1 MSVSK
6 TDSKAQATLAH
17 SAISDNFSVKLICR
31 NCRNPVPN
39 IVEDFSAG
47 DYVCGDCGLV
57 LGDRIIDTRSE
68 WRTFADSE
76 GDDPSRVGDAG
87 NPFLD
92 EDQLDTI
99 ITRTGDNGSNLSRTL
114 NRVQGQSKS
123 QQREHIL
130 LEAYKTISTLCDS
143 YAIPKTI
150 KDIAKQLF
158 KKVADERLCK
168 GRNNDA
174 TVAVCIFLACRQGHA
189 PRTFKEI
196 CALTRV
202 SLKEVTRTLK
212 VIKGKLDTETGMTS
226 SNDLIERFCSNLK
239 LDYETRRIARI
250 LSENARNLGDTTGK
264 SPLSVAGACIY
275 MATQLIGRERSPKD
289 ISTISGISELTIKCI
304 YKILYN
310 SRKALLTP
318 DILKHGHGI
327 SEANLNI
334 SQT

>member
-1 MSVSK
+1 MKVANAA
-6 TDSKAQATLAH
+6 DSNAGASSSTR
-17 SAISDNFSVKLICR
+17 SAIDENFSVKLICR
-31 NCRNPVPN
+31 NCRDPVPN

-47 DYVCGDCGLV
+47 DYVCGHCGLV

-92 EDQLDTI
+92 EDQLDTMI
-99 ITRTGDNGSNLSRTL
+99 ARGGSNGAGLARAL
-114 NRVQGQSKS
+114 NRVQAQTNS
-123 QQREHIL
+123 QRREHML
-130 LEAYKTISTLCDS
+130 LGAYKTISTLCDS

-158 KKVADERLCK
+158 KKVSDEHLHRGK
-168 GRNNDA
+168 NHDA
-174 TVAVCIFLACRQGHA
+174 TIAVCIFLACRQGQA

-212 VIKGKLDTETGMTS
+212 VIKSKLDTDTGMTL

-250 LSENARNLGDTTGK
+250 LSENVRKVGDTTGK
-264 SPLSVAGACIY
+264 SPLSVASACIY
-275 MATQLIGRERSPKD
+275 MATLLIGRERSPKA
-289 ISTISGISELTIKCI
+289 IAAISGVSELTIKYT

-310 SRKALLTP
+310 SRKELLTP
-318 DILKHGHGI
+318 DIMEHGRGV
-327 SEANLNI
+327 SEANLHI
-334 SQT
+334 P